1 MLVRIFRGVW
11 FLSLLAVFANLLYV
25 YASLP
30 EQVVVLD
37 GATDRIVMQRDSL
50 FYIAMGA
57 LAIINVLV
65 YVFSQKLMPAEDFRV
80 WLNGLVIVL
89 NIFFIIGLSFISLY
103 NSAEKYDFG
112 RLGTIIYASVWLVTI
127 WAIGWPVYVLVR
139 KIFSKPV
146 V

>member
-112 RLGTIIYASVWLVTI
+112 RLGTIIYASVWLVAI